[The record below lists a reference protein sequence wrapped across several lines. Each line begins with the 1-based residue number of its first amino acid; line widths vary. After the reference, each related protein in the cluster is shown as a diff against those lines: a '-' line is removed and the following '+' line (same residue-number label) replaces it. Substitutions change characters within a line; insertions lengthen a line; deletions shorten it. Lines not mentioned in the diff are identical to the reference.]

1 FEGEHQ
7 KTIYQLADNG
17 KVLLL
22 GTFSKIFVP
31 GFRIG
36 WIIGDETIIDKI
48 VMSKQSTDL
57 CTSSFVQ
64 KIAAKYIEKGYFDTN
79 LVKIIDMYKG
89 KKDAMIEAFE
99 TYLPEG
105 VTWTNPEG
113 GLFLFVTL
121 PEHMIAEELF
131 KVAVEKNVAF
141 VIGSVFHC
149 DESGKNTMRM
159 NFSFASK
166 EEITEG
172 VKRLADAIKKMM

>member
-1 FEGEHQ
+1 
-7 KTIYQLADNG
+7 
-17 KVLLL
+17 
-22 GTFSKIFVP
+22 
-31 GFRIG
+31 
-36 WIIGDETIIDKI
+36 
-48 VMSKQSTDL
+48 
-57 CTSSFVQ
+57 
-64 KIAAKYIEKGYFDTN
+64 
-79 LVKIIDMYKG
+79 MYKG